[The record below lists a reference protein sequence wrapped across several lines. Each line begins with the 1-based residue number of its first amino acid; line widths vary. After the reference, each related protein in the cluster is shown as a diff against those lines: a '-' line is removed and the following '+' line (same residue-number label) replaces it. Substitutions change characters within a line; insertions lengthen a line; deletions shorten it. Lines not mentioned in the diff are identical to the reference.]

1 MFKNETLLGRILLIL
16 VPLVTLVV
24 SPYKSYDPINVPKFT
39 LLVVG
44 ASILGVLLVASKSPF
59 PTKLPLFLKILLALF
74 VLQLFIVLLT
84 SKAPINQQIFGTF
97 GRNTGLMTYLS
108 FAIVLLAAFKVSTEF
123 FALPFSYAIVG
134 TSVIFAAYC
143 TLQTFGFDPISWVNP
158 YNPITGT
165 LGNPNFASSFLAMSS
180 CALLVLGIKHFKQI
194 KITLAIFSVI
204 IFYLFLIYRSES
216 IQGFLVFGVGAM
228 VIITIYI
235 YHSTALRK
243 FLLPTLAIE
252 AISSF
257 VVVMGILNKGPFSF
271 LYKDSVRQRGYY
283 WDSAVEMMMLRP
295 LSGVGLDSFGD
306 WYYQVRSVDSAIQSP
321 LITSSAAHNVFLDMG
336 SNGGFPL
343 FIIYVSLMIFTLV
356 SGIKHL
362 RKMENFDSGLTTIFV
377 LWICY
382 QAQSLISIN
391 QIGVAIWGWA
401 TTGLLLGYLKSHGS
415 DKNRPAKTKNRNR
428 NSDKEMLSAICGL
441 ILGLA
446 IGLPSL
452 LADTNFR
459 SSYMGRSAD
468 TLIEAA
474 YKFPEDYSR
483 TLVAAEALAKSN
495 LMEQSNLLLNHI
507 LEKNPLFY
515 GAWQLRYQISA
526 PNSADQIRAKS
537 MLNRLNPQVKIK

>member
-123 FALPFSYAIVG
+123 FALSFSYAIVG

-441 ILGLA
+441 ILGLV